1 MRMNWPGRPWPYT
14 RRVRVPAWAAALGLL
29 ALAACSAQRD
39 SLDPLVGASATTKGS
54 PSSAYAAQGYVF
66 DDLGVAQVF
75 VCAAR
80 GHSLTLTYLPQG
92 GAHPVTKSGPWV
104 QVAPGV
110 TSSQE
115 NPAHFKLVSFV
126 FTANVTPVYIKAVG
140 INGHATKA
148 RYPAAPADDALT
160 ESGCP

>member
-1 MRMNWPGRPWPYT
+1 MRMNRPGQPWPYT
-14 RRVRVPAWAAALGLL
+14 RRVRFPAWAAALGLL

-39 SLDPLVGASATTKGS
+39 NLDPLVGTMATTKGS

-66 DDLGVAQVF
+66 DDLGVARVF

-80 GHSLTLTYLPQG
+80 GQSLTLTYLPQG
-92 GAHPVTKSGPWV
+92 GARAITKSGPWV
-104 QVAPGV
+104 EV
-110 TSSQE
+110 T
-115 NPAHFKLVSFV
+115 PAITAGQKNRTHYRLVN
-126 FTANVTPVYIKAVG
+126 FTFTPNVTPVYIKAVD
-140 INGHATKA
+140 INGHETRA